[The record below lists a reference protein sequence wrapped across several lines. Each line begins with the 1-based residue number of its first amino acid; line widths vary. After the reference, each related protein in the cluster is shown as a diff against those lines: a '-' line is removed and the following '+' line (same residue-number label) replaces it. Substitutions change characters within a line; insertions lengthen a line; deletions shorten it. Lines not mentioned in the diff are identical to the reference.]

1 MNLIMDTYSIDKC
14 LSPFR
19 YRMWLIRYIILK
31 KREVFMK
38 EIGLKLKTRREENG
52 VTAEEAAE
60 DLKLRP
66 SQIIDIEEGNIKN
79 FKDVFYLKYFIRD
92 YAKYLGLD
100 SEKILDEFNEYLFDE
115 TSKIPVDLIK
125 EAKKEK
131 NETLSNEKSSPYTKS
146 SKRKISIPKIIIG
159 LGVIIVLIV
168 VGYVLVSNY
177 KGNDF
182 SDNNITYSIRR

>member
-1 MNLIMDTYSIDKC
+1 
-14 LSPFR
+14 
-19 YRMWLIRYIILK
+19 
-31 KREVFMK
+31 MK

-100 SEKILDEFNEYLFDE
+100 AEAIVDEFNEFLFDY
-115 TSKIPVDLIK
+115 TSKIPIK
-125 EAKKEK
+125 DIEEAKNSKK
-131 NETLSNEKSSPYTKS
+131 NEKKKIASPYTLVD
-146 SKRKISIPKIIIG
+146 KRKFSIPKY
-159 LGVIIVLIV
+159 VIIVMVVFGLLLI
-168 VGYVLVSNY
+168 GYVVINSLQ
-177 KGNDF
+177 NDDF
-182 SDNNITYSIRR
+182 QEDEISYLEKR

>member
-1 MNLIMDTYSIDKC
+1 MNLIMDTYGIDKC

-19 YRMWLIRYIILK
+19 YRMWLIGYIILK

-100 SEKILDEFNEYLFDE
+100 AEAIVDEFNEFLFDY
-115 TSKIPVDLIK
+115 TSKIPIK
-125 EAKKEK
+125 DIEEAKNSKK
-131 NETLSNEKSSPYTKS
+131 NEKKKVVSPYTLVD
-146 SKRKISIPKIIIG
+146 KRKFSIPKY
-159 LGVIIVLIV
+159 VIIVMVVFGLLLI
-168 VGYVLVSNY
+168 GYVVINSLQ
-177 KGNDF
+177 NDDF
-182 SDNNITYSIRR
+182 QEDEISYLEKR